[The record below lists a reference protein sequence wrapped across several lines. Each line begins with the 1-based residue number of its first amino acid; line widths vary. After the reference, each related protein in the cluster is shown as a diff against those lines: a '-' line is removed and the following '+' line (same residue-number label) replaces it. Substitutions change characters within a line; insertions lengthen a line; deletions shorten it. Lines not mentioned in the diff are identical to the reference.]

1 MMLERSWTA
10 RHVRPSRLVMR
21 AAAAP
26 IGCGLDFLHAAPAS
40 ISALFLSA
48 LIEPA
53 GLRWVFYS
61 IDIMADEERPRKIA
75 KLAKDSAQD
84 DSVPVMTGAVGSVS
98 DDADARNDASKPTD
112 GNDSGAANEQ
122 EKQAETGES
131 TPQLSKNQMKKLRR
145 QEHWESQRELR
156 KVKRK
161 EYMKA
166 KKDRVRNQ
174 WDEARKAGP
183 EAVEKLRKEREST
196 RHRFRK
202 STLLPLTLVMDC
214 GYDDLMNDKERKSL
228 ASQITRSYSDNV
240 RSPYRAHMIM
250 SSFDKLLK
258 ERFETVMRKTHE
270 SWKGISFIRE
280 DFAVGAEQ
288 AKGLMQGPKGGELAG
303 VFADK
308 TDAKPEDGE
317 VIYLSS
323 DSPHTLTE
331 LKPYS
336 TYIIGGLVDKNRHK
350 GICYRAA
357 EEKGIKTAKLP
368 IGDYIQMASRKV
380 LATNHVVEIMLK
392 WLEVRDWG
400 EAFMQVIPQRKG
412 GALKDSEHDSEDPVQ
427 RGDSAEAES
436 EDDPEEATP
445 EEA

>member
-1 MMLERSWTA
+1 MED
-10 RHVRPSRLVMR
+10 
-21 AAAAP
+21 
-26 IGCGLDFLHAAPAS
+26 G
-40 ISALFLSA
+40 
-48 LIEPA
+48 
-53 GLRWVFYS
+53 
-61 IDIMADEERPRKIA
+61 ERPRKIA
-75 KLAKDSAQD
+75 KLAKESAQD
-84 DSVPVMTGAVGSVS
+84 ESVPVMTGAVGGVS
-98 DDADARNDASKPTD
+98 DAADERNDASKATD
-112 GNDSGAANEQ
+112 GNDSSAANG
-122 EKQAETGES
+122 QAKEGETSEPA
-131 TPQLSKNQMKKLRR
+131 PQLSKNQLKKLRR

-161 EYMKA
+161 EYMQA

-228 ASQITRSYSDNV
+228 ASQITRSYSDNA

-250 SSFDKLLK
+250 STFDKLLK
-258 ERFETVMRKTHE
+258 ERFDTVMRKTHE
-270 SWKGISFIRE
+270 SWKGISFIGE
-280 DFAVGAEQ
+280 DFAVAAEQ
-288 AKGLMQGPKGGELAG
+288 AKELMQGPKGGELAG

-308 TDAKPEDGE
+308 TDAKPEGGE

-412 GALKDSEHDSEDPVQ
+412 GALKNSERDSEDSMQ

-436 EDDPEEATP
+436 EDELEEATP